1 MNNEFKNM
9 NPLYVFGRRY
19 KVLYEVTE
27 NMNAILYN
35 VLHDVNDKYYIFY
48 STEDGFDMIRKDK
61 IIHISCMD
69 RRKLNVQNR

>member
-19 KVLYEVTE
+19 NVQYELTE
-27 NMNAILYN
+27 SRFATLNN

-48 STEDGFDMIRKDK
+48 SITDGFDMIRKDK
-61 IIHISCMD
+61 IVHISCTD
-69 RRKLNVQNR
+69 RRE

>member
-19 KVLYEVTE
+19 NVQYEITE
-27 NMNAILYN
+27 SMFATLNN

-48 STEDGFDMIRKDK
+48 SITDGFDMIRKDK
-61 IIHISCMD
+61 IVHISCTD
-69 RRKLNVQNR
+69 RRELNEC

>member
-19 KVLYEVTE
+19 NVQYEINE
-27 NMNAILYN
+27 KILATFNN

-48 STEDGFDMIRKDK
+48 SIIDGFDMIRKDK
-61 IIHISCMD
+61 IVHISCTD
-69 RRKLNVQNR
+69 RRK

>member
-19 KVLYEVTE
+19 NVQYEITE
-27 NMNAILYN
+27 SMFATLNN

-48 STEDGFDMIRKDK
+48 SITDGFDMIRKDK
-61 IIHISCMD
+61 IVHISCTD
-69 RRKLNVQNR
+69 RRE